1 MMKPKRKDSPIT
13 TGSFRLFVRHVPTR
27 SPIGDMASS
36 APSVKS
42 IIPASK
48 STAPKRKQSR
58 MLEEMGAITKQS
70 TSTIAMIGSTA
81 CSASFHFSRSFFVI
95 PNIPLSCLFEADI
108 PFSQNPP
115 CYLVSFHIR
124 VLSARYFTNRGCRYR
139 ICGLSAPRSCNRRIM
154 FSITWE
160 L

>member
-48 STAPKRKQSR
+48 RTAPKRKQSR
-58 MLEEMGAITKQS
+58 MLEEMGVLKRVYQYVFTDESGEQVDGESEI
-70 TSTIAMIGSTA
+70 IAPEFHGKSGLRKTEKDDEK
-81 CSASFHFSRSFFVI
+81 CCSVSAS
-95 PNIPLSCLFEADI
+95 
-108 PFSQNPP
+108 
-115 CYLVSFHIR
+115 
-124 VLSARYFTNRGCRYR
+124 
-139 ICGLSAPRSCNRRIM
+139 
-154 FSITWE
+154 
-160 L
+160 

>member
-48 STAPKRKQSR
+48 RTAPKRKQSR

-108 PFSQNPP
+108 PILSKSALLLGFFQHSCSLCQVFHEQGMPLQDMRAFSATI
-115 CYLVSFHIR
+115 L
-124 VLSARYFTNRGCRYR
+124 
-139 ICGLSAPRSCNRRIM
+139 
-154 FSITWE
+154 
-160 L
+160 

>member
-27 SPIGDMASS
+27 SPIGDIASS

-48 STAPKRKQSR
+48 RTAPKRKQSR

-108 PFSQNPP
+108 PILSKSALLLGFFPHSCSLRQ
-115 CYLVSFHIR
+115 VFHEQGMR
-124 VLSARYFTNRGCRYR
+124 LQDLWACSAT
-139 ICGLSAPRSCNRRIM
+139 IL
-154 FSITWE
+154 
-160 L
+160 

>member
-48 STAPKRKQSR
+48 RTAPKRKQSR

-81 CSASFHFSRSFFVI
+81 CNASFHFSRSFFVI

-108 PFSQNPP
+108 PILSKSALLLGFFPP
-115 CYLVSFHIR
+115 SCSLRQVFHEQGMR
-124 VLSARYFTNRGCRYR
+124 LQDLWACSAT
-139 ICGLSAPRSCNRRIM
+139 IL
-154 FSITWE
+154 
-160 L
+160 

>member
-48 STAPKRKQSR
+48 RTAPKRKQSK

-95 PNIPLSCLFEADI
+95 PKFSLSCVCETDI
-108 PFSQNPP
+108 LSSVRLLGFFPHSCSLRQ
-115 CYLVSFHIR
+115 VFHEQGMP
-124 VLSARYFTNRGCRYR
+124 LQDLWACSAT
-139 ICGLSAPRSCNRRIM
+139 IL
-154 FSITWE
+154 
-160 L
+160 

>member
-81 CSASFHFSRSFFVI
+81 CNASFHFSRSFFVI

-108 PFSQNPP
+108 PILSKSALLLGFFPHSCSLRQVFHEQGMPLQDMRAFSATI
-115 CYLVSFHIR
+115 L
-124 VLSARYFTNRGCRYR
+124 
-139 ICGLSAPRSCNRRIM
+139 
-154 FSITWE
+154 
-160 L
+160 

>member
-1 MMKPKRKDSPIT
+1 MKPKRKDSPIT
-13 TGSFRLFVRHVPTR
+13 TGSFLLFVRHVPTR

-48 STAPKRKQSR
+48 RTAPKRKQSR

-81 CSASFHFSRSFFVI
+81 CSASFHFSAVFLSFPIFHSPVF
-95 PNIPLSCLFEADI
+95 LRRTF

-115 CYLVSFHIR
+115 VTWFLSTFVFSPPGISRTGDAVTGYAGFQRHDPVTGELCLV
-124 VLSARYFTNRGCRYR
+124 
-139 ICGLSAPRSCNRRIM
+139 
-154 FSITWE
+154 
-160 L
+160 